1 MKIILTLL
9 TFLIISITSF
19 SQIDYP
25 RFDIDSMGQKVVVMT
40 IEQAQ
45 ILNNKA
51 QLLSLLEQ
59 LDVQINNYDSICIK
73 VINEKEIVIA
83 KQDIQINNL
92 KELANNKDQQIEN
105 LQEQIANYKL
115 KEDLLI
121 KEIENKDKEINL
133 HLNKIRKQRNRM
145 ILGSSIGGSVI
156 VGLIILIVLSN

>member
-105 LQEQIANYKL
+105 LQEQIAN
-115 KEDLLI
+115 
-121 KEIENKDKEINL
+121 
-133 HLNKIRKQRNRM
+133 
-145 ILGSSIGGSVI
+145 
-156 VGLIILIVLSN
+156 